1 MNCKWGESYLIKL
14 LSIEVDGET
23 YKFYNN
29 RWVDSMYCVA
39 EGPALNKIYDH
50 LIQTACSYPYDTVY
64 EYARMMK
71 ETEHYGQASKLIDYL
86 IEHREQS
93 SLGGNSALHRL
104 VPMKTSCLRSMNN
117 PKAAIEFFNKI
128 INEHNTLTFSS
139 ALYTSIAAAYCDVE
153 NYDNALKYAKI
164 ACALNTQDNAFELI
178 YLIKRLKA
186 VFGEDC
192 FKN

>member
-1 MNCKWGESYLIKL
+1 MIKL

-23 YKFYNN
+23 YNFYNN

-117 PKAAIEFFNKI
+117 PRAAIEFSTK
-128 INEHNTLTFSS
+128 S
-139 ALYTSIAAAYCDVE
+139 
-153 NYDNALKYAKI
+153 
-164 ACALNTQDNAFELI
+164 
-178 YLIKRLKA
+178 
-186 VFGEDC
+186 
-192 FKN
+192 